1 MAAYTDAKVNKKTDP
16 WLPPT
21 LRLVSYEVPLAGE
34 FAFVRRI
41 SGETSRPLIRSDSSI
56 AGTYRVRGALLAP
69 IRTLSGFRLVPR
81 TI

>member
-16 WLPPT
+16 GSASDFAA
-21 LRLVSYEVPLAGE
+21 RFVPLAGE

-81 TI
+81 TV